1 MLGGSPARTVFC
13 VDFYVNQAIWL
24 KFQADRGR
32 FIPITV
38 AFNNRIDFMG
48 FLDSLFGGVESSTTF
63 SPQDAFAGILLGA
76 SGCDGHIADD
86 EVQNLATCLLRMKL
100 YQRMQG
106 KQFGQMLNK
115 LHSVL
120 KKRGVE
126 ALIDQC
132 VQTLPNELR
141 NAAFT
146 NAVDIVL
153 ADGVVE
159 PDEKQFIE
167 MLQGRLGIDNN
178 TARLIVDIM
187 VSKNKG

>member
-1 MLGGSPARTVFC
+1 
-13 VDFYVNQAIWL
+13 
-24 KFQADRGR
+24 
-32 FIPITV
+32 
-38 AFNNRIDFMG
+38 MG
-48 FLDSLFGGVESSTTF
+48 ILDSLFGGVESSTKFT
-63 SPQDAFAGILLGA
+63 PQDAFAGILLGA

-115 LHSVL
+115 LHGVL

-126 ALIDQC
+126 ALIDIC
-132 VQTLPNELR
+132 VQTLPGDLR

-167 MLQGRLGIDNN
+167 MLQQKLGIDND
-178 TARLIVDIM
+178 TAKLIVDIM

>member
-1 MLGGSPARTVFC
+1 
-13 VDFYVNQAIWL
+13 
-24 KFQADRGR
+24 
-32 FIPITV
+32 
-38 AFNNRIDFMG
+38 MG
-48 FLDSLFGGVESSTTF
+48 ILDSIFGGVESSTTL

-86 EVQNLATCLLRMKL
+86 EVQNLATCLIRMKL

-115 LHSVL
+115 LHAIL
-120 KKRGVE
+120 KKKGVE

-132 VQTLPNELR
+132 VAKLPPELK
-141 NAAFT
+141 NTAFT

-167 MLQGRLGIDNN
+167 MLQGRLQIDNK
-178 TARLIVDIM
+178 TARMIVEVM
-187 VSKNKG
+187 VAKNRG

>member
-1 MLGGSPARTVFC
+1 
-13 VDFYVNQAIWL
+13 
-24 KFQADRGR
+24 
-32 FIPITV
+32 
-38 AFNNRIDFMG
+38 MG
-48 FLDSLFGGVESSTTF
+48 ILDSLFGGVESSTTL

-86 EVQNLATCLLRMKL
+86 EVQNLATCLIRMKL

-115 LHSVL
+115 LHGIL
-120 KKRGVE
+120 KKKGVE

-132 VQTLPNELR
+132 IPKLPAELR
-141 NAAFT
+141 NTAFT

-167 MLQGRLGIDNN
+167 MLQGRLQIENN
-178 TARLIVDIM
+178 TARLIVEVM
-187 VSKNKG
+187 VAKNRG

>member
-1 MLGGSPARTVFC
+1 
-13 VDFYVNQAIWL
+13 
-24 KFQADRGR
+24 
-32 FIPITV
+32 
-38 AFNNRIDFMG
+38 MG
-48 FLDSLFGGVESSTTF
+48 ILDSLFGGVESSTRFT
-63 SPQDAFAGILLGA
+63 PQDAFAGILLGA

-86 EVQNLATCLLRMKL
+86 EIQNLATCLLRMKL

-106 KQFGQMLNK
+106 KQFGQMLDK
-115 LHSVL
+115 LHKVL
-120 KKRGVE
+120 KKQGVD
-126 ALIDQC
+126 ALIDICLQS
-132 VQTLPNELR
+132 LPNELK

-159 PDEKQFIE
+159 PDEKKFIAT
-167 MLQGRLGIDNN
+167 LQAKLGVDDS

>member
-1 MLGGSPARTVFC
+1 
-13 VDFYVNQAIWL
+13 
-24 KFQADRGR
+24 
-32 FIPITV
+32 
-38 AFNNRIDFMG
+38 MG
-48 FLDSLFGGVESSTTF
+48 ILDSLFGGVESSTKL

-86 EVQNLATCLLRMKL
+86 EIQNLATCLIRMKL

-115 LHSVL
+115 LHSIL
-120 KKRGVE
+120 KKKGVDV
-126 ALIDQC
+126 LIDQC
-132 VQTLPNELR
+132 VAVLPGELN

-159 PDEKQFIE
+159 PDEKEFIE
-167 MLQGRLGIDNN
+167 KLRAKLNMNGD
-178 TARLIVDIM
+178 AAKMIVDIM
-187 VSKNKG
+187 VSKNRG